1 MAGVRLSFPVNYN
14 SVNRLIPQV
23 IKTPLNG
30 LTIEAMLQN
39 KGQYLR
45 R

>member
-14 SVNRLIPQV
+14 SVNRFIPLV
-23 IKTPLNG
+23 IQTPLNG

-39 KGQYLR
+39 KSQYLGR
-45 R
+45 